1 MRQTIKD
8 RQTKAALSGMKHGY
22 ARLYAGLSDRGG
34 FGKKFENSDSGMV
47 LAIWGGGGS
56 HGVCERVMSIAKS
69 EKKKKKKENPNDV
82 QSFG

>member
-47 LAIWGGGGS
+47 LAIWGGGG
-56 HGVCERVMSIAKS
+56 GVGAMVFVR
-69 EKKKKKKENPNDV
+69 
-82 QSFG
+82 GL